1 MYAYPEQNAVHMATV
16 ILSDAVAMALSAR
29 APRLLSVLQDVWT
42 KPEGGSGLGELG
54 ETGVGVLETVER
66 LLEVGLET
74 DVDADIGKALEG
86 MLAIST
92 GDVAL
97 GVAVL
102 AAVAAREAMEE
113 DMTTDVEIALV
124 DPLGRI

>member
-1 MYAYPEQNAVHMATV
+1 M
-16 ILSDAVAMALSAR
+16 L
-29 APRLLSVLQDVWT
+29 
-42 KPEGGSGLGELG
+42 EGA
-54 ETGVGVLETVER
+54 ER

-74 DVDADIGKALEG
+74 DVDVNVREALEG

-102 AAVAAREAMEE
+102 VAVAAREAMEE
-113 DMTTDVEIALV
+113 DMTTDAETAPV
-124 DPLGRI
+124 DPLGRT

>member
-1 MYAYPEQNAVHMATV
+1 
-16 ILSDAVAMALSAR
+16 
-29 APRLLSVLQDVWT
+29 
-42 KPEGGSGLGELG
+42 
-54 ETGVGVLETVER
+54 VLETVER

-74 DVDADIGKALEG
+74 DVDVDIGEALEG

-102 AAVAAREAMEE
+102 VAVAAREAMEE
-113 DMTTDVEIALV
+113 DMTTDVEIALG
-124 DPLGRI
+124 DPLGRT